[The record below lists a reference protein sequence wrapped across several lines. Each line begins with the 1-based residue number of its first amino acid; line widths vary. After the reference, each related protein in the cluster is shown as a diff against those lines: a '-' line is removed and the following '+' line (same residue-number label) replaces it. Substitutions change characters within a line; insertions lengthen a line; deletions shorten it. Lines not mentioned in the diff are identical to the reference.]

1 MIANG
6 PPDSLSTREKAYGLF
21 YDEEGQ
27 PQLIDCG
34 VLFWDVM
41 GVRAMSTQPPQ
52 QALTDLRK
60 LRAAVSRA
68 RDRANTEEE
77 GFLRCSS
84 WFTDN
89 VVLAAPVWGPMDEEL
104 VIGPTQ
110 VDAAYMQLLM
120 LADGYLSRG
129 AITFGRHFMDKSFVY
144 GPALIEASDL
154 EGGKTVDDA
163 QGEGENRWPCVVVSE
178 DVAARNRKMAKA
190 FYAEP
195 EHSAL
200 VRELLLD
207 EDNVAFVNQL
217 GIWIEEEDNERM
229 LEYGLTEMRATI
241 LGKLEEFPSGG
252 RVWEKWR
259 WLADYHDFVLNGF
272 GLDKPAFTVG
282 LEPRFSFTSFSET
295 LQ

>member
-1 MIANG
+1 MTANG
-6 PPDSLSTREKAYGLF
+6 PADSLSTREEAYGLF

-52 QALTDLRK
+52 QALADLRK

-129 AITFGRHFMDKSFVY
+129 AITFGLHFMDKSFVY

-163 QGEGENRWPCVVVSE
+163 DSEGENRWPCVVVSE

-200 VRELLLD
+200 VRELLFD

-217 GIWIEEEDNERM
+217 GIWIEEEEDDQT
-229 LEYGLTEMRATI
+229 LEYGLTNMRTTI
-241 LGKLEEFPSGG
+241 LGKLNEFPSGD

-259 WLADYHDFVLNGF
+259 WLADYHDFVLAGF
-272 GLDKPAFTVG
+272 GLDEPEFTVR
-282 LEPRFSFTSFSET
+282 LEPRFSFTRFAET
-295 LQ
+295 L